1 MFGMPRESP
10 KLNHLAFA
18 DDMIILCKAEVKNLQ
33 LVITVLDK
41 YEEIS
46 GQKINKEK
54 SAIYMHKGVSHAV
67 RVLAE
72 VATVILIREFPFIN
86 LGCPI
91 FYMRNDTWDEQLIES
106 YSLMKQQIM
115 FLPKSSL
122 QQEQRRTGLYGV
134 LILKDYLQLNQPGS
148 I

>member
-1 MFGMPRESP
+1 MSPTLFIIAAEVLSRALKKLKKKKDFRMFGMPRESP

-72 VATVILIREFPFIN
+72 VATVILIR
-86 LGCPI
+86 
-91 FYMRNDTWDEQLIES
+91 
-106 YSLMKQQIM
+106 
-115 FLPKSSL
+115 
-122 QQEQRRTGLYGV
+122 
-134 LILKDYLQLNQPGS
+134 
-148 I
+148 